1 MRKLN
6 AQKRSSIRRHRTS
19 ERRSKAR
26 EESLVAAL
34 AVQLADDASDGD
46 VALGSLQTRL
56 DGIDGEDGNPHGH
69 AGTGSGAG
77 NGRQAQLAGGLA
89 GLGIGRAQLLLDDLV
104 GGEVGG
110 AAGPVAGE
118 GGGAATEDGAQAAL
132 AVELAHDVE
141 AAAVFGLLAGR
152 ELLLALDLED
162 DLDALKGRG
171 DGRHGD
177 GREEA
182 GGGELAGRE
191 AVRADGR
198 GGADDLLAEIVAPE
212 GDGDCECQQRCP
224 DCAEARQKDH
234 HQKLHIHMGVTPTSG
249 ALTPA
254 YRPLLSPSRAIDL
267 RTTSMALE

>member
-1 MRKLN
+1 MRQLN
-6 AQKRSSIRRHRTS
+6 AQECSSVRRHRAS

-26 EESLVAAL
+26 EEGLVAAL
-34 AVQLADDASDGD
+34 AVQLADDASNGD

-56 DGIDGEDGNPHGH
+56 DGINREDWNPHGH
-69 AGTGSGAG
+69 AGTGSRAG

-89 GLGIGRAQLLLDDLV
+89 GLGVRRAQLALDDLV

-118 GGGAATEDGAQAAL
+118 GGGAAAEDGAYAAL

-162 DLDALKGRG
+162 DLDALKGGG

-177 GREEA
+177 GGEEA
-182 GGGELAGRE
+182 GSGELAGRE
-191 AVRADGR
+191 AVGANGR
-198 GGADDLLAEIVAPE
+198 GGADDLLAEIVTPE
-212 GDGDCECQQRCP
+212 GDGDC
-224 DCAEARQKDH
+224 KF
-234 HQKLHIHMGVTPTSG
+234 VVF
-249 ALTPA
+249 
-254 YRPLLSPSRAIDL
+254 LSANCLVILD
-267 RTTSMALE
+267 